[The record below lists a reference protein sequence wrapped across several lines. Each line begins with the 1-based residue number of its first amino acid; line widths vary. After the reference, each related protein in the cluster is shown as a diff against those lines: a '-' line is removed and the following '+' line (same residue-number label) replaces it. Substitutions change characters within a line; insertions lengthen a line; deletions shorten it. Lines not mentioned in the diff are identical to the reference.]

1 MHRDGFPRMGS
12 VKMKPGRKQ
21 HGVFKRVISQDVAMT
36 LKREGEELFSRF
48 QNSKLKACFDLGI
61 SRM

>member
-1 MHRDGFPRMGS
+1 MGS
-12 VKMKPGRKQ
+12 LKMKAGRKQ
-21 HGVFKRVISQDVAMT
+21 RGVFKLVISQDVAMT

-48 QNSKLKACFDLGI
+48 QNSKLKAFLDLGI